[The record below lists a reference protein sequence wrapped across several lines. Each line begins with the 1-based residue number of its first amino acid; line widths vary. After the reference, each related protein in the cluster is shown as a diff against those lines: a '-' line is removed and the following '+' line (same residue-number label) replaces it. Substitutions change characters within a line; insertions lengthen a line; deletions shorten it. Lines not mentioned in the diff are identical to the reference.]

1 MATLIPS
8 LGACVARMTSGE
20 RRVAGPAQSRTA
32 FQKSNSRNSKL
43 IRQTAFAIAA
53 DLLTTNDHDD
63 TGIPLVKPISCG
75 SRLAA

>member
-1 MATLIPS
+1 MAILIPS
-8 LGACVARMTSGE
+8 MGACVARMTSGE
-20 RRVAGPAQSRTA
+20 RRVGGPAQGRTA
-32 FQKSNSRNSKL
+32 FLKSNSRNSKL
-43 IRQTAFAIAA
+43 TRQTAFAVGS